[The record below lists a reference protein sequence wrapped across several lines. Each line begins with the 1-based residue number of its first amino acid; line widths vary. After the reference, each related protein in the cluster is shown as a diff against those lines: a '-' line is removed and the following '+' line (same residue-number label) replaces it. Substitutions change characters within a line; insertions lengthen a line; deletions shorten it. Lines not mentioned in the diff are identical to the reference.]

1 MSARGK
7 TMDRF
12 LEKLKIF
19 SKNSELV
26 VALGLILI
34 LGIMVVPLPPM
45 ILDLFLALSIAVS
58 IAVLL
63 MSVYAR
69 KPLDFS
75 TFPSVIL
82 ITTLLRLSL
91 NVASTRNIL
100 IHGATDGTKAA
111 GHIIE
116 AFGEFVVGGNYA
128 VGIIIFLILVVI
140 NFIVITKGAG
150 RVAEVSARFTLDA
163 MPGKQ
168 MAIDADL
175 NAGLID
181 DKEAKRRR
189 AEVAQE
195 ADFYG
200 SMDGAS
206 KFVRGD
212 AIAGILITAI
222 NIVGGIIVGVAQNDM
237 AFSDAARTFTLL
249 TVGDGLIAQIPALII
264 STAAGIITTRNSNSE
279 ALGSQVNEEFKAHPK
294 AFYITAAAISFFGII
309 PGFPALPFFV
319 IGSLIGFAG
328 FKIEKSKELDKA
340 AASSSAIQES
350 KSKSETLE
358 SLLPVELVQLE
369 VGYGIVNI
377 VDAEQNG
384 DLLERI
390 SHIRKQF
397 AMDWG
402 VIVPSVRIKD
412 NLELKP
418 CAYSIKLKG
427 IEIAKGELMADHMMA
442 MDPGTV
448 IEQMEGIETKEPV
461 FGLPAIWINEE
472 RKDEAQYNGYTVV
485 DLSTIVATHLTEVLK
500 TNLSELFGRQEL
512 VRLLDNFKEENPKV
526 VSDLIPDIVPLGIV
540 LKVLQCLLREGV
552 SIRDLRTILET
563 LAEFGTTSK
572 DPEALTEYVRQ
583 SLYRTITEKI
593 RDSQGDV
600 PLFTLDKSLEETVAR
615 SILQTDQGTQLNMD
629 PKVTQ
634 TILASLHDKIEEATS
649 QGEKMVVLCSPVIRR
664 HFKKLTEK
672 FIPNMT
678 VVSHNELSPEVNIRS
693 LGTVRL

>member
-1 MSARGK
+1 
-7 TMDRF
+7 MDRF

-19 SKNSELV
+19 SQNSELA
-26 VALGLILI
+26 VALGLIII
-34 LGIMVVPLPPM
+34 LGVMVVPLPPV
-45 ILDLFLALSIAVS
+45 ILDLFLAFSIAIS
-58 IAVLL
+58 IAILL
-63 MSVYAR
+63 MSVYAK

-75 TFPSVIL
+75 TFPTILL

-100 IHGATDGTKAA
+100 LNGAADGTKAA

-128 VGIIIFLILVVI
+128 VGIIIFMILVVI

-222 NIVGGIIVGVAQNDM
+222 NIVGGIIVGVAQQDM

-279 ALGSQVNEEFKAHPK
+279 ALGKQVNEEFTAHPK
-294 AFYITAAAISFFGII
+294 AFYITAGAISFFGLI
-309 PGFPALPFFV
+309 PGFPALPFFM
-319 IGSLIGFAG
+319 IGGLIGYAG
-328 FKIEKSKELDKA
+328 FKIEQNKELAKV
-340 AASSSAIQES
+340 AASTTAVEET
-350 KSKSETLE
+350 KAKSETLE

-397 AMDWG
+397 VLDWG
-402 VIVPSVRIKD
+402 LIIPSVRIKD

-418 CAYSIKLKG
+418 GGYSIKLKG
-427 IEIAKGELMADHMMA
+427 VEIAKGELMSDHLMA

-461 FGLPAIWINEE
+461 FGLPAIWINDDK
-472 RKDEAQYNGYTVV
+472 KDEAQYNGYTVV

-500 TNLSELFGRQEL
+500 ANLSELFGRQEL
-512 VRLLDNFKEENPKV
+512 VKVLDTFKEENPKV
-526 VSDLIPDIVPLGIV
+526 VSDLVPDIMPLGTV
-540 LKVLQCLLREGV
+540 LKVLQGLLREGV
-552 SIRDLRTILET
+552 SVRDLRTILET
-563 LAEFGTTSK
+563 LAEFGTTTK
-572 DPEALTEYVRQ
+572 DADALCEYVRQ
-583 SLYRTITEKI
+583 ALYRTITEKI
-593 RDSQGDV
+593 KGSQGDV
-600 PLFTLDKSLEETVAR
+600 PLFTLDRVLEETVAR
-615 SILQTDQGTQLNMD
+615 SIINTDQGSQLNLD

-634 TILASLHDKIEEATS
+634 TILASLNEKIEEATS

-664 HFKKLTEK
+664 HFKRLTEK
-672 FIPNMT
+672 FIPNLM

>member
-1 MSARGK
+1 
-7 TMDRF
+7 MDGF
-12 LEKLKIF
+12 LGKLKIF
-19 SKNSELV
+19 SQNSDLA
-26 VALGLILI
+26 VALGLMMV
-34 LGIMVVPLPPM
+34 LGVMVVPLPPF
-45 ILDLFLALSIAVS
+45 ILDIFLAFSIAVS
-58 IAVLL
+58 VAILL
-63 MSVYAR
+63 MSVYAK

-75 TFPSVIL
+75 TFPSILL

-100 IHGATDGTKAA
+100 LHGATEGTAAA
-111 GHIIE
+111 GEIIE

-128 VGIIIFLILVVI
+128 VGIVIFLILVVI

-212 AIAGILITAI
+212 AIAGILITVI
-222 NIVGGIIVGVAQNDM
+222 NIIGGIIIGVAQNDM
-237 AFSDAARTFTLL
+237 SFADAARTFTLL

-264 STAAGIITTRNSNSE
+264 STAAGLITTRNSNSQ
-279 ALGSQVNEEFKAHPK
+279 ALGKQVSDEFGAHPK
-294 AFYITAAAISFFGII
+294 AFYITAASITVFGLI
-309 PGFPALPFFV
+309 PGFPGFPFIL
-319 IGSLIGFAG
+319 IGGLIGFTG
-328 FKIEKSKELDKA
+328 FKIEKNKELAKST
-340 AASSSAIQES
+340 AASNAVAETH
-350 KSKSETLE
+350 KAKVETLE
-358 SLLPVELVQLE
+358 SLLPVEMVQLE
-369 VGYGIVNI
+369 VGYGIVSI

-397 AMDWG
+397 ALDWG
-402 VIVPSVRIKD
+402 LIIPSVRIKD

-418 CAYSIKLKG
+418 GGYSVKLKG
-427 IEIAKGELMADHMMA
+427 VEIAKGELLPDHLMA

-448 IEQMEGIETKEPV
+448 IEQMDGLETKEPV
-461 FGLPAIWINEE
+461 FGLPAIWITDD

-485 DLSTIVATHLTEVLK
+485 DLSTIVATHLTEVMK
-500 TNLSELFGRQEL
+500 ANLSELFGRQEL
-512 VRLLDNFKEENPKV
+512 VKILDNFKEENPKIV
-526 VSDLIPDIVPLGIV
+526 TDLIPEIMPLGIV
-540 LKVLQCLLREGV
+540 LKVLQNLLREGV

-563 LAEFGTTSK
+563 LAEFGPASK
-572 DPEALTEYVRQ
+572 DPEALTEYARQ
-583 SLYRTITEKI
+583 ALYRTITERIK
-593 RDSQGDV
+593 SGQGDV
-600 PLFTLDKSLEETVAR
+600 PLFTLDRGLEEAVAR
-615 SILQTDQGTQLNMD
+615 SIIQSDHGSHLNLD

-634 TILASLHDKIEEATS
+634 TILASLNEKIEEATS

-664 HFKKLTEK
+664 HFKRLTEK
-672 FIPNMT
+672 FIPNMI
-678 VVSHNELSPEVNIRS
+678 VVSHNELSPDVNIRS

>member
-1 MSARGK
+1 
-7 TMDRF
+7 MDRF
-12 LEKLKIF
+12 FEKLKVF
-19 SKNSELV
+19 SQNSELAI
-26 VALGLILI
+26 ALGLIII
-34 LGIMVVPLPPM
+34 LGVMVVPLPPTV
-45 ILDLFLALSIAVS
+45 LDLFLALSIAIS
-58 IAVLL
+58 IAILL

-75 TFPSVIL
+75 TFPSILL

-100 IHGATDGTKAA
+100 LNGASDGTKAA
-111 GHIIE
+111 GRIIQ
-116 AFGEFVVGGNYA
+116 AFGEFVVGGNFA
-128 VGIIIFLILVVI
+128 VGIIIFIILVII

-222 NIVGGIIVGVAQNDM
+222 NIIGGIIVGVAQKDM
-237 AFSDAARTFTLL
+237 IFADASKTFTLL

-279 ALGSQVNEEFKAHPK
+279 ALGKQVNNEFTAHPK
-294 AFYITAAAISFFGII
+294 AFYITAGAISFFGLI
-309 PGFPALPFFV
+309 PGFPGLPFFV
-319 IGSLIGFAG
+319 VGSLIGFAG
-328 FKIEKSKELDKA
+328 FRIERNKEIAKSDALKN
-340 AASSSAIQES
+340 ES
-350 KSKSETLE
+350 EDTKPKTESLE
-358 SLLPVELVQLE
+358 SLLNVELVQLE

-377 VDAEQNG
+377 VDVEQNG

-397 AMDWG
+397 ALDWG
-402 VIVPSVRIKD
+402 IILPSVRIKD

-418 CAYSIKLKG
+418 GGYSIKLKG
-427 IEIAKGELMADHMMA
+427 VEIANGELMPDHMMA
-442 MDPGTV
+442 MDPGMV

-461 FGLPAIWINEE
+461 FGLPAIWITDDK
-472 RKDEAQYNGYTVV
+472 RDEAQYNGYTVV
-485 DLSTIVATHLTEVLK
+485 DLSTILATHLTEVLK

-512 VRLLDNFKEENPKV
+512 VKILDNFKEEYPKI
-526 VSDLIPDIVPLGIV
+526 VSDLVPDIMPLGIV
-540 LKVLQCLLREGV
+540 LKVLQNLLKEGV

-563 LAEFGTTSK
+563 LAEYGANSK
-572 DPEALTEYVRQ
+572 DPEVLTEFTRQ
-583 SLYRTITEKI
+583 SLYRTITERIKGT
-593 RDSQGDV
+593 QGDV
-600 PLFTLDKSLEETVAR
+600 PLFTLDRNLEETVAR
-615 SILQTDQGTQLNMD
+615 SIINTDHGSQLNLD

-634 TILASLHDKIEEATS
+634 TIIASLHEKIEEATS

-678 VVSHNELSPEVNIRS
+678 VVSHNELSPDINVRS

>member
-1 MSARGK
+1 
-7 TMDRF
+7 MDGF
-12 LEKLKIF
+12 LSKLKVF
-19 SKNSELV
+19 SQNSELA
-26 VALGLILI
+26 VAMGLIII
-34 LGIMVVPLPPM
+34 LGVMVVPLPPVV
-45 ILDLFLALSIAVS
+45 LDLFLALSIAVS
-58 IAVLL
+58 IAILL
-63 MSVYAR
+63 MSVYAK

-75 TFPSVIL
+75 TFPTILL

-100 IHGATDGTKAA
+100 LHGATDGTKAA

-128 VGIIIFLILVVI
+128 VGIIIFMILVVI

-175 NAGLID
+175 NAGLIND
-181 DKEAKRRR
+181 TEAKRRR

-222 NIVGGIIVGVAQNDM
+222 NIIGGIIVGVAQNDM
-237 AFSDAARTFTLL
+237 NFSDAARVFTLL
-249 TVGDGLIAQIPALII
+249 TVGDGLIAQIPALVI

-279 ALGSQVNEEFKAHPK
+279 ALGKQVNEEFTAHPK
-294 AFYITAAAISFFGII
+294 AFYLTAGAISIFGLI
-309 PGFPALPFFV
+309 PGFPAFPFMM
-319 IGSLIGFAG
+319 IGGLIGYAG
-328 FKIEKSKELDKA
+328 YKIEKNKELAKVAAVTNAVSETKA
-340 AASSSAIQES
+340 
-350 KSKSETLE
+350 KTETLE

-369 VGYGIVNI
+369 VGYGIVSI

-397 AMDWG
+397 ALDWG
-402 VIVPSVRIKD
+402 IIIPSVRIKD

-418 CAYSIKLKG
+418 GGYSIKLKG
-427 IEIAKGELMADHMMA
+427 IEIAKGELMPDHMMA

-448 IEQMEGIETKEPV
+448 IENMDGIETKEPV
-461 FGLPAIWINEE
+461 FGLPAIWITDD

-512 VRLLDNFKEENPKV
+512 VKVLDNFKEENPKI
-526 VSDLIPDIVPLGIV
+526 VSDLVPDIMPLGTV
-540 LKVLQCLLREGV
+540 LKVLQALLREGV
-552 SIRDLRTILET
+552 SVRDLRTILET
-563 LAEFGTTSK
+563 LAEFGTGTK
-572 DPEALTEYVRQ
+572 DSEALTEYVRQ
-583 SLYRTITEKI
+583 ALYRTITERIKG
-593 RDSQGDV
+593 SQGDV
-600 PLFTLDKSLEETVAR
+600 PLFTLDRSLEEAVAR
-615 SILQTDQGTQLNMD
+615 SIIHTDHGSQLNLD

-634 TILASLHDKIEEATS
+634 TILASLNEKIEEATS

-672 FIPNMT
+672 FIPNMI

>member
-1 MSARGK
+1 
-7 TMDRF
+7 MDRF
-12 LEKLKIF
+12 FEKLKVF
-19 SKNSELV
+19 SQNSELAL
-26 VALGLILI
+26 ALGLIII
-34 LGIMVVPLPPM
+34 LGVMIVPLPPV
-45 ILDLFLALSIAVS
+45 ILDLFLALSIAISVG
-58 IAVLL
+58 ILL

-75 TFPSVIL
+75 TFPSILL

-100 IHGATDGTKAA
+100 LKGAADGTKAA

-189 AEVAQE
+189 AEVGQE

-222 NIVGGIIVGVAQNDM
+222 NIIGGIIVGVAQNDM
-237 AFSDAARTFTLL
+237 TFSDAARTFTLL

-264 STAAGIITTRNSNSE
+264 STAAGIITTRNTSSE
-279 ALGSQVNEEFKAHPK
+279 ALGNQVNKEFSAHPK
-294 AFYITAAAISFFGII
+294 AFYITAAAITVFGLI
-309 PGFPALPFFV
+309 PGFPGLPFMM
-319 IGSLIGFAG
+319 IGALIGFAG
-328 FKIEKSKELDKA
+328 FRIEKNKEMVTA
-340 AASSSAIQES
+340 AEVSNAVSEA
-350 KSKSETLE
+350 KPKETLE

-369 VGYGIVNI
+369 VGYGIVSI

-397 AMDWG
+397 ALDWG
-402 VIVPSVRIKD
+402 IIIPSVRIKD
-412 NLELKP
+412 NLELRP
-418 CAYSIKLKG
+418 GGYSIKLKG
-427 IEIAKGELMADHMMA
+427 IEIAKGELMPDHMMA

-448 IEQMEGIETKEPV
+448 IENMDGVETKEPV
-461 FGLPAIWINEE
+461 FGLPAIWITDD

-512 VRLLDNFKEENPKV
+512 VKVLDNFKEENPKI
-526 VSDLIPDIVPLGIV
+526 VSDLVPDIMPLGTV
-540 LKVLQCLLREGV
+540 LKVLQSLLREGV
-552 SIRDLRTILET
+552 SVRDLRTILET
-563 LAEFGTTSK
+563 LAEFGSASK

-583 SLYRTITEKI
+583 ALYRTITERIKG
-593 RDSQGDV
+593 SQGDV
-600 PLFTLDKSLEETVAR
+600 PLFTLDRGLEEAVAR
-615 SILQTDQGTQLNMD
+615 SIIHTDHGSQLNLD

-634 TILASLHDKIEEATS
+634 TILASLNEKIEEATS

-672 FIPNMT
+672 FIPNMI

>member
-1 MSARGK
+1 
-7 TMDRF
+7 MDRF

-19 SKNSELV
+19 SQNSELA
-26 VALGLILI
+26 VALGLIII
-34 LGIMVVPLPPM
+34 LGVMVVPLPPVV
-45 ILDLFLALSIAVS
+45 LDLFLAFSIAIS
-58 IAVLL
+58 IAILL
-63 MSVYAR
+63 MSVYAK

-75 TFPSVIL
+75 TFPTILL

-100 IHGATDGTKAA
+100 LNGASDGTKAA

-128 VGIIIFLILVVI
+128 VGIIIFMILVVI

-222 NIVGGIIVGVAQNDM
+222 NIVGGIIVGVAQQDM

-279 ALGSQVNEEFKAHPK
+279 ALGKQVNEEFTAHPK
-294 AFYITAAAISFFGII
+294 AFYITAGAISFFGLI
-309 PGFPALPFFV
+309 PGFPALPFFM
-319 IGSLIGFAG
+319 IGGLIGFAG
-328 FKIEKSKELDKA
+328 FKIEQNKELAKV
-340 AASSSAIQES
+340 AASTTAVDET
-350 KSKSETLE
+350 KAKSETLE

-397 AMDWG
+397 VLDWG
-402 VIVPSVRIKD
+402 LIIPSVRIKD

-418 CAYSIKLKG
+418 GGYSIKLKG
-427 IEIAKGELMADHMMA
+427 IEIAKGELMSDHLMA

-461 FGLPAIWINEE
+461 FGLPAIWINEDK
-472 RKDEAQYNGYTVV
+472 KDEAQYNGYTVV

-500 TNLSELFGRQEL
+500 ANLSELFGRQEL
-512 VRLLDNFKEENPKV
+512 VKVLDAFKEENPKV
-526 VSDLIPDIVPLGIV
+526 VSDLVPDIMPLGTV
-540 LKVLQCLLREGV
+540 LKVLQGLLREGV
-552 SIRDLRTILET
+552 SVRDLRTILET
-563 LAEFGTTSK
+563 LAEFGTTTK
-572 DPEALTEYVRQ
+572 DADALCEYVRQ
-583 SLYRTITEKI
+583 ALYRTITEKI
-593 RDSQGDV
+593 KGSQGDV
-600 PLFTLDKSLEETVAR
+600 PLFTLDRVLEETVAR
-615 SILQTDQGTQLNMD
+615 SIIQTDQGSQLNLD

-634 TILASLHDKIEEATS
+634 TILASLNEKIEEATS

-664 HFKKLTEK
+664 HFKRLTEK
-672 FIPNMT
+672 FIPNLM
-678 VVSHNELSPEVNIRS
+678 VVSHNELSPDVNIRS

>member
-1 MSARGK
+1 
-7 TMDRF
+7 MDRF
-12 LEKLKIF
+12 FEKLKIF
-19 SKNSELV
+19 SQNSELA
-26 VALGLILI
+26 VALGLIVI
-34 LGIMVVPLPPM
+34 LGVMVVPLPPLV
-45 ILDLFLALSIAVS
+45 LDLFLALSIAVS
-58 IAVLL
+58 IAILL

-75 TFPSVIL
+75 TFPSILL

-100 IHGATDGTKAA
+100 LRGATDGTKAA

-128 VGIIIFLILVVI
+128 VGIIIFIILVVI

-222 NIVGGIIVGVAQNDM
+222 NIIGGIIVGVAQKDM
-237 AFSDAARTFTLL
+237 NFADAARTFTLL

-279 ALGSQVNEEFKAHPK
+279 ALGKQVNQEFTAHPK
-294 AFYITAAAISFFGII
+294 AFYITAGAIAFFGLI
-309 PGFPALPFFV
+309 PGFPAFPFFM
-319 IGSLIGFAG
+319 IGGLIGYAG
-328 FKIEKSKELDKA
+328 FKIEKNKELVKA
-340 AASSSAIQES
+340 QAETGAVQDTKA
-350 KSKSETLE
+350 KAETLE

-369 VGYGIVNI
+369 VGYGIVSI

-397 AMDWG
+397 ALDWG
-402 VIVPSVRIKD
+402 IIIPSVRIKD
-412 NLELKP
+412 NLELRP
-418 CAYSIKLKG
+418 GGYSVKLKG
-427 IEIAKGELMADHMMA
+427 VEIAKGELLPDHMMA

-448 IEQMEGIETKEPV
+448 IEQLEGIETKEPV
-461 FGLPAIWINEE
+461 FGLPALWITDD

-500 TNLSELFGRQEL
+500 ANLSELFGRQEL
-512 VRLLDNFKEENPKV
+512 VKILDNFKEENPKIV
-526 VSDLIPDIVPLGIV
+526 TDLVPDIMPLGTV
-540 LKVLQCLLREGV
+540 LKVLQNLLREGV

-563 LAEFGTTSK
+563 LAEYGPASK
-572 DPEALTEYVRQ
+572 DPEALTEYARQ
-583 SLYRTITEKI
+583 ALYRTITERIKS
-593 RDSQGDV
+593 SQGDV
-600 PLFTLDKSLEETVAR
+600 PLFTLDRGLEETVAR
-615 SILQTDQGTQLNMD
+615 SIIHTDHGTQLNLD

-634 TILASLHDKIEEATS
+634 TILATLNEKIEEATS

-664 HFKKLTEK
+664 HFKRLTEK
-672 FIPNMT
+672 FIPNMI

>member
-1 MSARGK
+1 
-7 TMDRF
+7 MDGF
-12 LEKLKIF
+12 LSKLKVF
-19 SKNSELV
+19 SQNSELA
-26 VALGLILI
+26 VAMGLIII
-34 LGIMVVPLPPM
+34 LGVMVVPLPPVV
-45 ILDLFLALSIAVS
+45 LDLFLALSIAVS
-58 IAVLL
+58 IAILL
-63 MSVYAR
+63 MSVYAK

-75 TFPSVIL
+75 TFPTILL

-100 IHGATDGTKAA
+100 LHGAADGTQAA

-128 VGIIIFLILVVI
+128 VGIIIFMILVVI

-175 NAGLID
+175 NAGLIND
-181 DKEAKRRR
+181 TEAKRRR

-212 AIAGILITAI
+212 AIAGILITVI
-222 NIVGGIIVGVAQNDM
+222 NIIGGIIVGVAQNDM
-237 AFSDAARTFTLL
+237 NFSDAARVFTLL
-249 TVGDGLIAQIPALII
+249 TVGDGLIAQIPALVI

-279 ALGSQVNEEFKAHPK
+279 ALGKQVNEEFAAHPK
-294 AFYITAAAISFFGII
+294 AFYLTAGAISIFGLI
-309 PGFPALPFFV
+309 PGFPAFPFMM
-319 IGSLIGFAG
+319 IGGLIGYAG
-328 FKIEKSKELDKA
+328 YKIEKNKELAKVAAVTNAVSETKA
-340 AASSSAIQES
+340 
-350 KSKSETLE
+350 KTETLE

-369 VGYGIVNI
+369 VGYGIVSI

-397 AMDWG
+397 ALDWG
-402 VIVPSVRIKD
+402 IIIPSVRIKD

-418 CAYSIKLKG
+418 GGYSIKLKG
-427 IEIAKGELMADHMMA
+427 IEIAKGELMPDHMMA

-448 IEQMEGIETKEPV
+448 IENMDGIETKEPV
-461 FGLPAIWINEE
+461 FGLPAIWITDD

-512 VRLLDNFKEENPKV
+512 VKVLDNFKEENPKI
-526 VSDLIPDIVPLGIV
+526 VSDLVPDIMPLGTV
-540 LKVLQCLLREGV
+540 LKVLQALLREGV
-552 SIRDLRTILET
+552 SVRDLRTILET
-563 LAEFGTTSK
+563 LAEFGTGTK
-572 DPEALTEYVRQ
+572 DSEALTEYVRQ
-583 SLYRTITEKI
+583 ALYRTITERIKG
-593 RDSQGDV
+593 SQGDV
-600 PLFTLDKSLEETVAR
+600 PLFTLDRSLEEAVAR
-615 SILQTDQGTQLNMD
+615 SIIHTDHGSQLNLD

-634 TILASLHDKIEEATS
+634 TILASLNEKIEEATS

-672 FIPNMT
+672 FIPNMI

>member
-1 MSARGK
+1 
-7 TMDRF
+7 MDRF
-12 LEKLKIF
+12 FEKLKVF
-19 SKNSELV
+19 SQNSDLAI
-26 VALGLILI
+26 ALGLILV
-34 LGIMVVPLPPM
+34 LGVMVVPISPV
-45 ILDLFLALSIAVS
+45 ILDLFLAFSIAL
-58 IAVLL
+58 AVAILL
-63 MSVYAR
+63 ISVYSK

-75 TFPSVIL
+75 TFPSVLL

-100 IHGATDGTKAA
+100 LRGADEGTAAA
-111 GHIIE
+111 GKIIE
-116 AFGEFVVGGNYA
+116 SFGEFVVGGNYA
-128 VGIIIFLILVVI
+128 VGIIIFIILVII

-175 NAGLID
+175 NAGLIND
-181 DKEAKRRR
+181 TEAKRRR

-222 NIVGGIIVGVAQNDM
+222 NIIGGIIVGVAQNDLSF
-237 AFSDAARTFTLL
+237 ADAARTFTLL

-264 STAAGIITTRNSNSE
+264 STAAGIIATRNSNST
-279 ALGSQVNEEFKAHPK
+279 ALGAQVSNEFGAHPK
-294 AFYITAAAISFFGII
+294 AFYITAGAIGMFGLI
-309 PGFPALPFFV
+309 PGFPGLPFMMV
-319 IGSLIGFAG
+319 ASLIGFAG
-328 FKIEKSKELDKA
+328 FRIEKNKAHAAEAEATKAVSDTKEK
-340 AASSSAIQES
+340 
-350 KSKSETLE
+350 KETLE

-369 VGYGIVNI
+369 VGYGIVSI
-377 VDAEQNG
+377 VDAEQNV

-397 AMDWG
+397 ALDWG
-402 VIVPSVRIKD
+402 VIIPSVRIKD

-418 CAYSIKLKG
+418 GGYSIKLKG
-427 IEIAKGELMADHMMA
+427 IEIAKGELMPDHMMA

-448 IEQMEGIETKEPV
+448 IEAMEGVETQEPV
-461 FGLPAIWINEE
+461 FGLPAIWITEDQ
-472 RKDEAQYNGYTVV
+472 KDDAQYNGYTVV
-485 DLSTIVATHLTEVLK
+485 DLSTIVATHLTEVMK
-500 TNLSELFGRQEL
+500 ANLSELFGRQEL
-512 VRLLDNFKEENPKV
+512 VKVLDNFKEENPKV
-526 VSDLIPDIVPLGIV
+526 VSDLVPDIMPLGTV
-540 LKVLQCLLREGV
+540 LKVLQNLLRENV

-563 LAEFGTTSK
+563 LAEFGPASK
-572 DPEALTEYVRQ
+572 DPDALTEYVRQ
-583 SLYRTITEKI
+583 GLYRTITERIKS
-593 RDSQGDV
+593 SQGDV
-600 PLFTLDKSLEETVAR
+600 PLFTLDRTLEEAVAR
-615 SILQTDQGTQLNMD
+615 SIIHTDSGAQLNLD

-634 TILASLHDKIEEATS
+634 TILASLNEKIEEATS

-664 HFKKLTEK
+664 HFKRLTEK
-672 FIPNMT
+672 FIPNLV
-678 VVSHNELSPEVNIRS
+678 VVSHNELSPEINIRS

>member
-1 MSARGK
+1 
-7 TMDRF
+7 MDGIFSR
-12 LEKLKIF
+12 LKIF
-19 SKNSELV
+19 SQNSELA
-26 VALGLILI
+26 VAIGLIVT
-34 LGIMVVPLPPM
+34 LGVMVVPLPPV
-45 ILDLFLALSIAVS
+45 ILDLFLALSIAIS
-58 IAVLL
+58 IAILL
-63 MSVYAR
+63 LSVYAR

-75 TFPSVIL
+75 TFPSILL

-100 IHGATDGTKAA
+100 LNGADEGTKAA

-181 DKEAKRRR
+181 EKEAKRRR

-222 NIVGGIIVGVAQNDM
+222 NIIGGIIVGVAQKDM
-237 AFSDAARTFTLL
+237 NFADAARIFTLL

-264 STAAGIITTRNSNSE
+264 STAAGIITTRNSSSE
-279 ALGSQVNEEFKAHPK
+279 ALGKQVNQEFSAHPK
-294 AFYITAAAISFFGII
+294 AFYITAGAISFFGLI
-309 PGFPALPFFV
+309 PGFPALPFLT
-319 IGSLIGFAG
+319 IGGVIGFAG
-328 FKIEKSKELDKA
+328 YKIDRNKVLA
-340 AASSSAIQES
+340 AAAAVTNAVQDT
-350 KSKSETLE
+350 KAKTETLE

-369 VGYGIVNI
+369 VGYGIVSI

-397 AMDWG
+397 AVDWG
-402 VIVPSVRIKD
+402 IIIPSVRIKD

-418 CAYSIKLKG
+418 GGYSIKLKG
-427 IEIAKGELMADHMMA
+427 IEIARGELLPDHMMA

-448 IEQMEGIETKEPV
+448 IEQMDGIETKEPV
-461 FGLPAIWINEE
+461 FGLPAIWITDD

-500 TNLSELFGRQEL
+500 ANLSELLGRQEL
-512 VRLLDNFKEENPKV
+512 AKLLDNFKEDNPKI
-526 VSDLIPDIVPLGIV
+526 VSDLVPDITPLGTV
-540 LKVLQCLLREGV
+540 LKVLQSLLREGV

-563 LAEFGTTSK
+563 LAEHGLGTK

-583 SLYRTITEKI
+583 ALYRTITERIKGAA
-593 RDSQGDV
+593 GDV
-600 PLFTLDKSLEETVAR
+600 PLFTLDRGLEEAVAR
-615 SILQTDQGTQLNMD
+615 GIITTDHGPQLNLD

-634 TILASLHDKIEEATS
+634 TILASLNEKIEEATS

-664 HFKKLTEK
+664 HFKRLTEK
-672 FIPNMT
+672 FIPNMI

>member
-1 MSARGK
+1 
-7 TMDRF
+7 MDKF
-12 LEKLKIF
+12 FEKLKVF
-19 SKNSELV
+19 SQNSDLAI
-26 VALGLILI
+26 ALGLILV
-34 LGIMVVPLPPM
+34 LGVMVVPISPV
-45 ILDLFLALSIAVS
+45 ILDLFLAFSIAL
-58 IAVLL
+58 AVAILL
-63 MSVYAR
+63 ISVYSK

-75 TFPSVIL
+75 TFPSVLL

-100 IHGATDGTKAA
+100 LRGANEGTAAA
-111 GHIIE
+111 GRIIE
-116 AFGEFVVGGNYA
+116 SFGEFVVGGNYA
-128 VGIIIFLILVVI
+128 VGIIIFIILVII

-175 NAGLID
+175 NAGLIND
-181 DKEAKRRR
+181 TEAKRRR

-222 NIVGGIIVGVAQNDM
+222 NILGGIIVGVAQNDLS
-237 AFSDAARTFTLL
+237 FSEAARTFTLL

-264 STAAGIITTRNSNSE
+264 STAAGIIATRNSNST
-279 ALGSQVNEEFKAHPK
+279 ALGAQVSSEFSAHPK
-294 AFYITAAAISFFGII
+294 AFYITAGAIGMFGLI
-309 PGFPALPFFV
+309 PGFPGLPFMMV
-319 IGSLIGFAG
+319 ASLIGFAG
-328 FKIEKSKELDKA
+328 FRIEKNA
-340 AASSSAIQES
+340 AHAQEAEAS
-350 KSKSETLE
+350 KSVTDTKEKKETLE

-369 VGYGIVNI
+369 VGYGIVSI

-397 AMDWG
+397 ALDWG
-402 VIVPSVRIKD
+402 VIIPSVRIKD

-418 CAYSIKLKG
+418 GGYSIKLKG
-427 IEIAKGELMADHMMA
+427 IEIAKGELMPDHMMA

-448 IEQMEGIETKEPV
+448 IEAMEGVETKEPV
-461 FGLPAIWINEE
+461 FGLPAIWISDDQ
-472 RKDEAQYNGYTVV
+472 KDDAQYNGYTVV
-485 DLSTIVATHLTEVLK
+485 DLSTIVATHLTEVMK
-500 TNLSELFGRQEL
+500 ANLSELFGRQEL
-512 VRLLDNFKEENPKV
+512 MKVLDNFKEENPKI
-526 VSDLIPDIVPLGIV
+526 VSDLVPDIMPLGTV
-540 LKVLQCLLREGV
+540 LKVLQNLLRENV
-552 SIRDLRTILET
+552 SVRDLRTILET
-563 LAEFGTTSK
+563 LAEFGPASK
-572 DPEALTEYVRQ
+572 DPDALTEYVRQ
-583 SLYRTITEKI
+583 GLYRTITERIKS
-593 RDSQGDV
+593 SQGDV
-600 PLFTLDKSLEETVAR
+600 PLFTLDRSLEEAVAR
-615 SILQTDQGTQLNMD
+615 SIIHTDSGAQLNLD

-634 TILASLHDKIEEATS
+634 TILASLNEKIEEATS

-664 HFKKLTEK
+664 HFKRLTEK
-672 FIPNMT
+672 FIPNMV
-678 VVSHNELSPEVNIRS
+678 VVSHNELSPEINIRS